1 MRRKE
6 GRDRRGGEG
15 RGRRGKRRGGEGSD
29 EEEGEGDRE
38 EKEELKTKF
47 DCEIQSSKVET
58 EVSRNI

>member
-6 GRDRRGGEG
+6 ERDRRGG
-15 RGRRGKRRGGEGSD
+15 KRREGKGGEGND

-38 EKEELKTKF
+38 EKEKLKTKF
-47 DCEIQSSKVET
+47 DCEIQSSGVET